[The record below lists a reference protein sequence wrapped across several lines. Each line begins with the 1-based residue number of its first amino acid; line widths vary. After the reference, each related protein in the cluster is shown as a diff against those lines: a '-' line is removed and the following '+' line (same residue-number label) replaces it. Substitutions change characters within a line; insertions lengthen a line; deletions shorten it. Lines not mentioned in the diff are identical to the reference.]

1 MNEATLTTGNVLAL
15 DVGKA
20 RIGVAK
26 GRFGSSLAFGHGVIE
41 RFYRDGKG
49 RKRKR
54 SRAQVIDM
62 IVDAVQ
68 QEDANMLVVGLPR
81 RSDGEDSAQT
91 QYVREFAAIVRE
103 AASVRE
109 CDVAVVFED
118 ERFTSSIANQ
128 QLVGS
133 GLPKHKRQDKGRID
147 EGAAVLILESYL
159 QRYAE
164 RHAGRYLQRHSED
177 PSERHSEGHS
187 ERSVQACAQPLESHD
202 EPT

>member
-1 MNEATLTTGNVLAL
+1 MNEATPTTGNVLAL

-68 QEDANMLVVGLPR
+68 QEDASVLVVGLPR
-81 RSDGEDSAQT
+81 RSDGDDSAQT

-103 AASVRE
+103 AASARE
-109 CDVAVVFED
+109 CGVAVVFED

-147 EGAAVLILESYL
+147 EGAAVLVLESYL
-159 QRYAE
+159 QRLSERYSERYSECHAE
-164 RHAGRYLQRHSED
+164 RSA
-177 PSERHSEGHS
+177 
-187 ERSVQACAQPLESHD
+187 QAYAQHLESHD

>member
-54 SRAQVIDM
+54 SRAHVIDS
-62 IVDAVQ
+62 IVELMQ
-68 QEDANMLVVGLPR
+68 QEDARLLVVGLPR
-81 RSDGEDSAQT
+81 RSDGQDSAQT
-91 QYVREFAAIVRE
+91 QYVREFVELLRE
-103 AASVRE
+103 RGVT
-109 CDVAVVFED
+109 VVFED
-118 ERFTSSIANQ
+118 ERFTSTIATQ

-159 QRYAE
+159 QNHRQA
-164 RHAGRYLQRHSED
+164 HAQDQG
-177 PSERHSEGHS
+177 
-187 ERSVQACAQPLESHD
+187 
-202 EPT
+202 

>member
-1 MNEATLTTGNVLAL
+1 MNEATPTTGNVLAL

-68 QEDANMLVVGLPR
+68 QEDASVLVVGLPR
-81 RSDGEDSAQT
+81 RSDGDDSAQT

-109 CDVAVVFED
+109 CGVAVVFED

-159 QRYAE
+159 QRLSERYSERYSECHAE
-164 RHAGRYLQRHSED
+164 RSA
-177 PSERHSEGHS
+177 
-187 ERSVQACAQPLESHD
+187 QAYAQHLESHD

>member
-1 MNEATLTTGNVLAL
+1 MNQATLTTGNVLAL

-62 IVDAVQ
+62 IMDAVQ
-68 QEDANMLVVGLPR
+68 QEDASVLVVGLPR

-109 CDVAVVFED
+109 CGVAVVFED
-118 ERFTSSIANQ
+118 ERFTSSIASQ
-128 QLVGS
+128 QLVSS

-159 QRYAE
+159 QRQTPPSSQAYA
-164 RHAGRYLQRHSED
+164 QRF
-177 PSERHSEGHS
+177 
-187 ERSVQACAQPLESHD
+187 QESHD
-202 EPT
+202 EST

>member
-1 MNEATLTTGNVLAL
+1 MNEATPTTGNVLAL

-68 QEDANMLVVGLPR
+68 QEDASVLVVGLPR
-81 RSDGEDSAQT
+81 RSDGDDSAQT

-103 AASVRE
+103 TASVRE
-109 CDVAVVFED
+109 CGVAVVFED

-159 QRYAE
+159 QR
-164 RHAGRYLQRHSED
+164 D
-177 PSERHSEGHS
+177 SERLAEGYSERYS
-187 ERSVQACAQPLESHD
+187 ERSAQAYAQHLESHD